1 MIKLYHLTAVAQALV
16 ARLAALYFF
25 TYQLSLLKG
34 IIPLARHLQ
43 EYEVVEATVFEAFQ
57 WIVAGGFLYWIAA
70 VISNWIS
77 GWCHYQIDLIYQ
89 EAFKRAIENGI
100 LDEYETKE

>member
-1 MIKLYHLTAVAQALV
+1 MILTHKLTAVAQGLV

-25 TYQLSLLKG
+25 IYQLSLLKG

-43 EYEVVEATVFEAFQ
+43 EYEVVEATVFDAFQ
-57 WIVAGGFLYWIAA
+57 WIVAGAFLYWITA

-77 GWCHYQIDLIYQ
+77 GWCHYQINLIYQ
-89 EAFKRAIENGI
+89 EALQRAIESGI